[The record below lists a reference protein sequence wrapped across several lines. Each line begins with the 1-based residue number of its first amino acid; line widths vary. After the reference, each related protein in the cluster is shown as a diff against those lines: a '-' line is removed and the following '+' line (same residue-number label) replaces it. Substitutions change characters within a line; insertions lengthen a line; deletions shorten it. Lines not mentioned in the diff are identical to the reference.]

1 MRDQLSDA
9 EKGALERSRRRAI
22 NREKYKAREDFHL
35 QQVGDAEI
43 MGESQNCL
51 TLLAQLLTESA
62 F

>member
-9 EKGALERSRRRAI
+9 EKGALERSKRRAI

-35 QQVGDAEI
+35 QQVGDAEM
-43 MGESQNCL
+43 MGETHHYSTFL
-51 TLLAQLLTESA
+51 PWLVAKLS